1 MTLTAVPAAGTA
13 TGADTDSERDARA
26 ATTDQTRQHVR
37 GRVARACVTIA
48 VVGLVLT
55 VGAFAL
61 ARDVVTRLD
70 RQRVDRP
77 ANAALLAV
85 QQLSSSADQ
94 VLATAAGVVAA
105 TGGDPH
111 RFVSVLGPDVTAS
124 TSLAGIALVE
134 RSGVIDRV
142 VTSVGD
148 TSLLAGNADAS
159 LVADRSATLVAHRH
173 TAAAFDLGL
182 ASRLATGNRAV
193 FLQITLPASAS
204 IGTSFALVP
213 RSASSASSASGTDVV
228 LGNVVTTSGL
238 ARWKDGVVLGGREY
252 SLFVAR
258 DRGASAFAGDQLP
271 FVTLIAGLLLT
282 LAAAL
287 IARSVV
293 RRNFKVGVLQTQN
306 RALDAAVEEQRRI
319 EAELRAAQ
327 ARFETMLRDSPDA
340 IALLHVDE
348 GNCEILNR
356 EAFLGHP
363 VGDLDAPGGLLRLV
377 PPDDEGEGAAQF
389 DRLRELRGDQILETT
404 VRMRATDG
412 TNRFVRLRFSRLN
425 ATDDAPPTLLGL
437 LSDVTEE
444 WDNQLREAELEEA
457 LRRSQRLESVGRLAG
472 GVAHD
477 FNNLLAAIQ
486 ASAELLSGEV
496 PAGRPEEYRQE
507 IERAAQRGAALTR
520 QLLTFAHRD
529 RTEPKSVDLAE
540 IVVGIE
546 TLLRRTIS
554 ADVQLQLTTPPEACK
569 VFADPTHLEQVIV
582 NLALNARD
590 AMPDGGVLWIAVR
603 NDGDPRD
610 AQDASS
616 ERRVVLSV
624 TDTGTGIDPEVRD
637 RIFDPFVTTKDPGK
651 GTGLGL
657 ATVRTIADSVGA
669 QIRVFSQPAQGTT
682 FEIAFPC
689 SGAPTTEQVSEV
701 PDDDIDGSGV
711 RVLLVEDEGAVRSA
725 LTQTLERRGFEVTP
739 APTGSEALQAVER
752 SSFDLVLTDMVMPG
766 MSGRALIGRLRES
779 SPDVRIVAMSGYA
792 PRAGDDED
800 ADLPGTIRLVRKPFT
815 NVQLFAALRAALAEP
830 MPADRPVAESSA

>member
-1 MTLTAVPAAGTA
+1 MTTPL
-13 TGADTDSERDARA
+13 
-26 ATTDQTRQHVR
+26 VR
-37 GRVARACVTIA
+37 GRVVRACVTVA
-48 VVGLVLT
+48 AVGLVLT
-55 VGAFAL
+55 AGSFAV
-61 ARDVVTRLD
+61 ARDVVTRLN

-105 TGGDPH
+105 TAGDPR
-111 RFVSVLGPDVTAS
+111 RFVRVLGPDVAAS
-124 TSLAGIALVE
+124 SSLAGIALVE
-134 RSGVIDRV
+134 RVAGRDRI

-148 TSLLAGNADAS
+148 TSLLAGNVAVS
-159 LVADRSATLVAHRH
+159 LAAARSATLVAHRH
-173 TAAAFDLGL
+173 TSSAYDLGL
-182 ASRLATGNRAV
+182 ASGLTSGSRAI
-193 FLQITLPASAS
+193 FLQITLPAAANL
-204 IGTSFALVP
+204 GTSFALVA
-213 RSASSASSASGTDVV
+213 RSASAAPSASRASGDIV
-228 LGNVVTTSGL
+228 LGNVGTTAGL
-238 ARWKDGVVLGGREY
+238 ARWNDGVVLGGQDFE
-252 SLFVAR
+252 LFVAR
-258 DRGASAFAGDQLP
+258 AGGASSFGGTALP
-271 FVTLIAGLLLT
+271 AATLVAGLLLT
-282 LAAAL
+282 LVAAL

-293 RRNFKVGVLQTQN
+293 RRNFAVDVLQTQN
-306 RALDAAVEEQRRI
+306 RALDAAVAEQRRI

-327 ARFETMLRDSPDA
+327 ARFEAMLRDSPDA
-340 IALLHVDE
+340 IALLHVEE

-356 EAFLGHP
+356 EVLLGHH
-363 VGDLDAPGGLLRLV
+363 VGELDAPDGLLQLV
-377 PPDDEGEGAAQF
+377 HPDDRADARAQF
-389 DRLRELRGDQILETT
+389 DRLRELRGEQILETT
-404 VRMRATDG
+404 LRMQDAESRD
-412 TNRFVRLRFSRLN
+412 RFVRLRFSLLR
-425 ATDDAPPTLLGL
+425 APDDAPRTLLGL
-437 LSDVTEE
+437 VSDVTEE
-444 WDNQLREAELEEA
+444 WDNQLREAELQEA

-496 PAGRPEEYRQE
+496 PDGRPEEYRQE

-540 IVVGIE
+540 VVVGIE
-546 TLLRRTIS
+546 SLLRRTLS
-554 ADVQLQLTTPPEACK
+554 ADVQLQLTTPAGACR

-603 NDGDPRD
+603 NEPDTSEPDGGAGARSDG
-610 AQDASS
+610 
-616 ERRVVLSV
+616 RVILSV

-669 QIRVFSQPAQGTT
+669 EIRVFSQPAQGTT

-689 SGAPTTEQVSEV
+689 SADAVTGRVSEV

-711 RVLLVEDEGAVRSA
+711 RILLVEDEGAVRAA
-725 LTQTLERRGFEVTP
+725 LARTLERRGFDVTP
-739 APTGSEALQAVER
+739 APTGTEALQMIER
-752 SSFDLVLTDMVMPG
+752 SSFDLVLTDLVMPG
-766 MSGRALIGRLRES
+766 MSGRALIARLRES
-779 SPDVRIVAMSGYA
+779 DPELRILAMSGYA
-792 PRAGDDED
+792 PRAGDDDD
-800 ADLPGTIRLVRKPFT
+800 ADLPSTVRLVRKPFT
-815 NVQLFAALRAALAEP
+815 NVQLFAALRAELTERRE
-830 MPADRPVAESSA
+830 PADRPVAESSA